1 MFDNHLRF
9 AWHVKDL
16 LAGSA
21 QPGRFHTFNYD
32 LGEIKKKGIKAIVS
46 LDGDLKA
53 IPQEFSEGL
62 SFFSEPVPDGFPP
75 TTEQMKRIVKIVK
88 AEARKKKAVLVCCRG
103 GIGRTATILAVL
115 MMELC
120 DKGMEEALEELGR
133 VGRIPESME
142 QRAFISRWTKARAR
156 KSKPTATDR
165 WNVRLCLIRLS
176 SLPCKRDAAARR
188 APQNAGHEIR

>member
-9 AWHVKDL
+9 AWHVKGL

-32 LGEIKKKGIKAIVS
+32 LEEIRKKGINAIVS

-53 IPQEFSEGL
+53 IPPEFSEDL
-62 SFFSEPVPDGFPP
+62 SFYSEPVPDGFPP
-75 TTEQMKRIVKIVK
+75 TEEQMNRIVKIVK
-88 AEARKKKAVLVCCRG
+88 AETRKKKAVLVCCRG
-103 GIGRTATILAVL
+103 GIGRTATVLAVL

-120 DKGMEEALEELGR
+120 GKGMEEALDELGR

-142 QRAFISRWTKARAR
+142 QRAFISRWNR
-156 KSKPTATDR
+156 
-165 WNVRLCLIRLS
+165 
-176 SLPCKRDAAARR
+176 RR
-188 APQNAGHEIR
+188 AKKKIAPVT